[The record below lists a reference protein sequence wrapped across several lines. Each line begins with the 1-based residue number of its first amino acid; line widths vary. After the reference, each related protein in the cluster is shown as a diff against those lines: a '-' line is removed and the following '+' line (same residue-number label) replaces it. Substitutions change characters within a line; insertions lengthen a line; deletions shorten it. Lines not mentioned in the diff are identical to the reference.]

1 MENKTEI
8 KVSLLKRLTNKK
20 NFTFSIFEIV
30 ISGSFLAIFL
40 VLSYIIKTSLPPK
53 LNVAFEIPFFIFL
66 GILLG
71 WFKGPI
77 VALLFDIV
85 KTAATSNV
93 FLWTPEYG
101 IVPPLIAL
109 IAAFFIKLVHSQ
121 DIYLLI
127 PTIMFILAIIAIFVY
142 YWKLDDSLAK
152 KAPKAWG
159 NFFNKKTTLIL
170 IGSVATFITV
180 VGTILFIIYKK
191 TNSYKMKLAFLTLM
205 ILSFIFIIFRWF
217 WHPIAFIRYYNRYLN
232 RSGQDRIVEQ
242 YFFYYLNPIILKSL
256 VSLPIYTVSLV
267 TLIPLVNF
275 LNNKHN
281 YQWRLGY

>member
-101 IVPPLIAL
+101 IVPLFIAL

-142 YWKLDDSLAK
+142 YWKLDDSLAT

-159 NFFNKKTTLIL
+159 NFFNKKSTLIL